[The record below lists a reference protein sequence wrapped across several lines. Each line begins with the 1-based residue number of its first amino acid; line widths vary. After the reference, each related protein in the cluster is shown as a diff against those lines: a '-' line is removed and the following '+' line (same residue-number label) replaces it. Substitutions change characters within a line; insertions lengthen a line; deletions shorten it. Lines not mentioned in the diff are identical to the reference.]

1 MKITQFE
8 QSGMVIESDSGYRL
22 AIDIGKYTPLER
34 LAEVSVDAVVVSH
47 LHGDHLSLEHI
58 RALAPQQVFLSQE
71 CIDELGDGL
80 DGMEVVLIAVG
91 NEFLAG
97 DIAVAPF
104 IVDHGPNAS
113 VQPKENFGFL
123 FHVDGQHIY
132 FAGDMYY
139 PSGIA
144 VNDLEVDVAVVPVG
158 GFYTFGPEEAVDFV
172 KTFKKVERVLPM
184 HYHKTPE
191 TKEQFETLATA
202 AGVVVY
208 GMV

>member
-8 QSGMVIESDSGYRL
+8 QSGMIIESDGGYRL
-22 AIDIGKYTPLER
+22 AVDIGKYTPIDR
-34 LAEVSVDAVVVSH
+34 LSEVSVDAVLVSH

-58 RALAPQQVFLSQE
+58 QTLAPRQVFLSQE

-80 DGMEVVLIAVG
+80 DSMEVVCIAAG

-97 DIAVAPF
+97 DIAVVPF
-104 IVDHGPNAS
+104 VVDHGPNAS
-113 VQPKENFGFL
+113 LKPRENFGFL
-123 FHVDGQHIY
+123 LEVDGRRVY

-144 VNDLEVDVAVVPVG
+144 VSDLEVDVAVVPVG

-172 KTFKKVERVLPM
+172 KTFKQVGTVLPM

-191 TKEQFETLATA
+191 TKEQFVILATA
-202 AGVVVY
+202 AGVV
-208 GMV
+208 